1 MVNTQDELNLMENEA
16 FLTLHFTEYNAI
28 IIEIRDGQY
37 RGQFYVPTIKPSN
50 GKSLKLIFDRKSSWS
65 AHVNFNG
72 RQLEVTNAKKLVL
85 VNSGGKWEESNGMIV
100 SFKIT

>member
-16 FLTLHFTEYNAI
+16 FLTLHFTEYNII

-37 RGQFYVPTIKPSN
+37 RGQFYVPTINPSN

-65 AHVNFNG
+65 AHVNFDG
-72 RQLEVTNAKKLVL
+72 RQLEVTNAKKLIL
-85 VNSGGKWEESNGMIV
+85 VNGGGKWEESNGKIV
-100 SFKIT
+100 SFKII